1 MSFDPVP
8 RPLVLRAGG
17 RRLEAVELGETRP
30 GQPVLVFLHEG
41 LGSVSQWRGFP
52 AQLCAALGLPGL
64 VYSRAGYGLSD
75 PAVLPRT
82 PGFLH
87 AEAEVLDELITNA
100 GITQAVLVG
109 HSDGGSIA
117 LLYAARRPA
126 ALRATIAIAPHLFVE
141 PVTLAAIRALRERHA
156 QGDFAARLARHHRD
170 PDATFHGWTGAW
182 LDPAFVG
189 WSIEAEMARI
199 VSPVL
204 ALQGEQDAYGTMA
217 QVQRVAELAAGARWQ
232 GLPDC
237 GHHPFV
243 DRPEAVIDA
252 IGAFLRTAL
261 PTGPA

>member
-1 MSFDPVP
+1 
-8 RPLVLRAGG
+8 
-17 RRLEAVELGETRP
+17 
-30 GQPVLVFLHEG
+30 
-41 LGSVSQWRGFP
+41 
-52 AQLCAALGLPGL
+52 
-64 VYSRAGYGLSD
+64 
-75 PAVLPRT
+75 
-82 PGFLH
+82 
-87 AEAEVLDELITNA
+87 
-100 GITQAVLVG
+100 
-109 HSDGGSIA
+109 
-117 LLYAARRPA
+117 
-126 ALRATIAIAPHLFVE
+126 
-141 PVTLAAIRALRERHA
+141 
-156 QGDFAARLARHHRD
+156 
-170 PDATFHGWTGAW
+170 
-182 LDPAFVG
+182 VG